1 MKEWLNEIIIDTI
14 VAVVATLLL
23 YIIGVDQTWDDAAR
37 TFIMSFLVMFVL
49 GVFKKMKRNK

>member
-49 GVFKKMKRNK
+49 GVFKKMKK

>member
-23 YIIGVDQTWDDAAR
+23 YIVGIDRTWDDAAR

-49 GVFKKMKRNK
+49 GVFKKMKK